1 VETSSINFY
10 VMLESLATQKREA
23 ELREALA
30 QSGWTTFSNTST
42 METASRNT
50 FQKLAINRR
59 RHQGRAGFG
68 ERPAMNASNVPL
80 G

>member
-1 VETSSINFY
+1 VDKAGDLETLETSSINFY

-23 ELREALA
+23 EIKEALA

-50 FQKLAINRR
+50 FQKLATGNAT
-59 RHQGRAGFG
+59 RAG
-68 ERPAMNASNVPL
+68 PASGSAL
-80 G
+80 Q